1 MENKT
6 NYELQRGS
14 IHHLLDNVSSKEE
27 SDGFHSKLARSDRWE
42 GLARCDPAAPI
53 CSVGHARRFLE
64 SQGWEFIDF
73 AGGWVLRGV
82 REPWAGRELVA
93 CSESAV
99 MEFARAEQSR
109 ILGAWSR
116 GRWEQAQSAR
126 NPSHSTA
133 AGGRQAQLNEQNGWL
148 MNSSEKEVLK

>member
-14 IHHLLDNVSSKEE
+14 IHHLLDSVSSKDE
-27 SDGFHSKLARSDRWE
+27 SDRFHSKLARSERWE
-42 GLARCDPAAPI
+42 GLVRCDPAAPI

-64 SQGWEFIDF
+64 SHGWEFIGF

-109 ILGAWSR
+109 VLGVV
-116 GRWEQAQSAR
+116 E
-126 NPSHSTA
+126 P
-133 AGGRQAQLNEQNGWL
+133 GW
-148 MNSSEKEVLK
+148 METSPVGA